1 MKLNATVLLLAGAL
15 LISAGASAQGLPNL
29 EKASE
34 ITTGSLPDG
43 ISYYLVT
50 NKNTPGFADFALVQP
65 VRSDL
70 SGPREDL
77 VTLPHFEGRKPYE
90 FLVSNAVSSS
100 RNGYVRHLRNSTIF
114 RFADVP
120 VFRAEVA
127 DSTLLM
133 LFDIARGSEYEQAIV
148 LSGDIDVTAVV
159 ERIRILSMTI
169 STR

>member
-77 VTLPHFEGRKPYE
+77 VTLPH
-90 FLVSNAVSSS
+90 
-100 RNGYVRHLRNSTIF
+100 
-114 RFADVP
+114 
-120 VFRAEVA
+120 
-127 DSTLLM
+127 
-133 LFDIARGSEYEQAIV
+133 
-148 LSGDIDVTAVV
+148 
-159 ERIRILSMTI
+159 SMTCTTCWV
-169 STR
+169 S